1 MDSIDGASF
10 VRFALWTVFLLFYY
24 MFMELHASYDATKES
39 EREAA
44 TMTQATNIEV
54 RITK

>member
-1 MDSIDGASF
+1 MF
-10 VRFALWTVFLLFYY
+10 V
-24 MFMELHASYDATKES
+24 ELHASYDAAKES

-44 TMTQATNIEV
+44 AMTQATNIEV